1 MSQTDK
7 RAVSA
12 VHTLLMERFP
22 RAFPKDYDAIR
33 PLKPDIHTDLIRLLP
48 DVDPALL
55 RRALAN
61 HTGRD
66 GYLLALVHG
75 RGDRRY
81 DLDGRPAGDVTPEER
96 AEALKRLEAS
106 TRRGQDK
113 AARVRE
119 HEAREEKRHQQ
130 REIERKNREAKA
142 ARKAEHARVQQE
154 IAARKVALIAQGIT
168 PESRSERK
176 RRLAREAAERAARKA
191 QGQRQGPRP
200 APDRPA
206 GQAIPRPAPRPPRLP
221 RNAPTPAERFERAP
235 HRVERPARAP
245 EPAVPA
251 PDRPAPQVEFRKKR
265 RFVPPP
271 DER

>member
-12 VHTLLMERFP
+12 VHALLMERFP
-22 RAFPKDYDAIR
+22 KAFPKDYDAIR
-33 PLKPDIHTDLIRLLP
+33 PLKTGIHADLIKLLP
-48 DVDPALL
+48 DVDHALL

-61 HTGRD
+61 HTQRD

-96 AEALKRLEAS
+96 EEALKRLAAS

-119 HEAREEKRHQQ
+119 HEEREAKRKQQ

-142 ARKAEHARVQQE
+142 ARRAEHARVQQE
-154 IAARKVALIAQGIT
+154 IAARKAALIAQGIT

-191 QGQRQGPRP
+191 RGPGPAQGPGP

-206 GQAIPRPAPRPPRLP
+206 GQAMPRPEPPRPPWDP
-221 RNAPTPAERFERAP
+221 PMPA
-235 HRVERPARAP
+235 ERPARAP
-245 EPAVPA
+245 DRVEPEPA
-251 PDRPAPQVEFRKKR
+251 RPAPQVEFRKKR

>member
-1 MSQTDK
+1 MSQSDK
-7 RAVSA
+7 RAVNA
-12 VHTLLMERFP
+12 VHALLIRRFP
-22 RAFPKDYDAIR
+22 KAFPKNYDDIR
-33 PLKPDIHTDLIRLLP
+33 PLKLDIHADLIKLLP
-48 DVDPALL
+48 DIDPALL

-119 HEAREEKRHQQ
+119 HEAREEKRRQQ

-142 ARKAEHARVQQE
+142 ARRAEHARVQQE
-154 IAARKVALIAQGIT
+154 IAARKAALIAQGIT

-191 QGQRQGPRP
+191 QGQGSRPAQAQGP

-206 GQAIPRPAPRPPRLP
+206 GQGLPRSEPRPARDAPRSDES
-221 RNAPTPAERFERAP
+221 PARAP
-235 HRVERPARAP
+235 HRVEP
-245 EPAVPA
+245 EPAKPL
-251 PDRPAPQVEFRKKR
+251 PQVAFRKKR
-265 RFVPPP
+265 RFVPPS